1 MSPSVDGNGNRTLGK
16 TDVGDA
22 IVKTRS
28 FRASEWLAAITVVL
42 SIVGMAFAAPPL
54 VGPDETP
61 HQATA
66 SYLTVH
72 IMPPIAETQAYVPGL
87 LKYGDCTS
95 FDSTKDESCLPPR
108 EEALSGFGRIFNYPP
123 LYYWAV
129 GLGQKAAPGADLWL
143 DVGGRMASMLITL
156 IVLIAL
162 GLSARVRFPLWG
174 SSLLAVTTPMAVF
187 LWAVVNPNGW
197 EITCG
202 LLFAYVFLV
211 AWKPID
217 AVKRPNVPWWVL
229 STFTALVA
237 VVFGLSRHDALIWII
252 LLTAAVFFMSTS
264 RRLDRQRLT
273 LLVAAALGVVAG
285 LVWQWTHPALHPLH
299 NPDYNANPTL
309 LDRVHW
315 FMQIDNVLPDHVR
328 QMVGV
333 LGSLD
338 TPVPQILVV
347 TFTLAWA
354 ATGGLLYARQK
365 VSAVVVMIGFFGI
378 FLLPW
383 VLEFLR
389 WNDWPY
395 WWEGRY
401 ALPFAIPFIF
411 IFLLRYG
418 AKGTRAIQAL
428 SLVSSFILLFMVWQ
442 TFMRYA
448 YGVKDYVPVRWSE
461 PAVGP
466 VPYFGS
472 IIVITLLSSVLVIR
486 LILFFKEMPRR
497 RHRELGR
504 VTS

>member
-1 MSPSVDGNGNRTLGK
+1 MTLADIDFSLSLGGLIAGIIVGL
-16 TDVGDA
+16 TCMGGAALVTQMLVLVFGINPATAVSSDVVA
-22 IVKTRS
+22 
-28 FRASEWLAAITVVL
+28 AAIMKPVGSWVHIRNKTVHWGLVAWLSAGSIPGVLVGSYLFNAVL
-42 SIVGMAFAAPPL
+42 STSDASDTIKTWLGAVLLLAVAAMVAKTFIAARAYRKYGHQEQLGTTMPVKPVPTFILGATVGLIVGMTSVGSGSLVVTVLLLLYPLLRPSVL
-54 VGPDETP
+54 VGTD
-61 HQATA
+61 
-66 SYLTVH
+66 L
-72 IMPPIAETQAYVPGL
+72 TQAVP
-87 LKYGDCTS
+87 
-95 FDSTKDESCLPPR
+95 
-108 EEALSGFGRIFNYPP
+108 
-123 LYYWAV
+123 
-129 GLGQKAAPGADLWL
+129 
-143 DVGGRMASMLITL
+143 
-156 IVLIAL
+156 
-162 GLSARVRFPLWG
+162 
-174 SSLLAVTTPMAVF
+174 
-187 LWAVVNPNGW
+187 
-197 EITCG
+197 
-202 LLFAYVFLV
+202 
-211 AWKPID
+211 
-217 AVKRPNVPWWVL
+217 
-229 STFTALVA
+229 
-237 VVFGLSRHDALIWII
+237 
-252 LLTAAVFFMSTS
+252 LTM
-264 RRLDRQRLT
+264 
-273 LLVAAALGVVAG
+273 AAALGVVAG

-472 IIVITLLSSVLVIR
+472 IIVISLLSSVLVIR
-486 LILFFKEMPRR
+486 IILFFKERPRR
-497 RHRELGR
+497 RHRELGM

>member
-1 MSPSVDGNGNRTLGK
+1 MSTPEER
-16 TDVGDA
+16 VGGHVVGSDTREVVA
-22 IVKTRS
+22 LRIRS
-28 FRASEWLAAITVVL
+28 FRVSEWLAAITVVL
-42 SIVGMAFAAPPL
+42 AILGMAFAAPPL

-87 LKYGDCTS
+87 LKFGDCTS

-143 DVGGRMASMLITL
+143 DVGGRVASTLITL

-162 GLSARVRFPLWG
+162 ALSARVRFPLWG

-197 EITCG
+197 EISCG
-202 LLFAYVFLV
+202 LLFAYALLV
-211 AWKPID
+211 AWKPTQD
-217 AVKRPNVPWWVL
+217 VKTPRIPWWAQSIVVGV
-229 STFTALVA
+229 VA
-237 VVFGLSRHDALIWII
+237 IIFGLSRHDALIWII
-252 LLTAAVFFMSTS
+252 LLTAAVYFMSTS
-264 RRLDRQRLT
+264 RSLDRRRLT
-273 LLVAAALGVVAG
+273 LLLAAALGVVAG

-347 TFTLAWA
+347 TFTLGWA

-365 VSAVVVMIGFFGI
+365 VSALVVMIGFFGI

-401 ALPFAIPFIF
+401 ALPFAIPFLF

-418 AKGTRAIQAL
+418 AKGSRAVQAL

-448 YGVKDYVPVRWSE
+448 YGVKDYIPVRWDN

-472 IIVITLLSSVLVIR
+472 IIIITLMSSLLVVR
-486 LILFFKEMPRR
+486 LIIFFSQALRERR
-497 RHRELGR
+497 ALQGVE
-504 VTS
+504 TS